1 MSLPKL
7 PFTTD
12 KCLIGGRWIAPQTGN
27 TIDLI
32 NPSDG
37 SFLAPIAAGGA
48 ADIGRAH
55 RGLAS
60 ALENSSTFAKPHGKP
75 ALKLRRGGVNTSL

>member
-7 PFTTD
+7 PFATD
-12 KCLIGGRWIAPQTGN
+12 KCLIGSRWIAPQTGD

-37 SFLAPIAAGGA
+37 SFLAPIAAA
-48 ADIGRAH
+48 AQRTSTPQLPQRATPLTTAGH
-55 RGLAS
+55 RAPPPI
-60 ALENSSTFAKPHGKP
+60 A
-75 ALKLRRGGVNTSL
+75 GVS